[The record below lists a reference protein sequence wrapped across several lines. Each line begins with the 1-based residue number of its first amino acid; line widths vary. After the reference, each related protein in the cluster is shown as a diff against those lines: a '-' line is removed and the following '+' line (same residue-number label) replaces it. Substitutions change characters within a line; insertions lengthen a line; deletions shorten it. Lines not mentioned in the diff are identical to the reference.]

1 MKKLVFITILFFSL
15 HGLKSQSFYDLNT
28 IQVIDISF
36 SQSNWNALLNA
47 SKSSGNYLM
56 AQSVAINGVVFDS
69 VGVKYKGNSTY
80 SANKVKNP
88 WHIELDTY
96 KNQDYQGYKDIKLSN
111 VAKDPSFLREVLS
124 YQIIRKYM
132 DAPLSNYAMVYVNGN
147 LIGLYS
153 SSESITKTFVDDRFG
168 SKSNTFFKCNPVSG
182 AGPGTNSFPNLSF
195 LGQNISSYN
204 SSYELKSPSGWGDL
218 VNLCD
223 TLSNHTS
230 FIDQILDVD
239 KALWMLALD
248 NVLVNLDSYIGGFKQ
263 NYYLYRMDNGR
274 FASIIWDLNESFGQF
289 PMISSAM
296 GPGSILT
303 NTNSKIQMTHTLQ
316 INSSSHPLVKELL
329 SIPLYKR
336 MYLAHIKTI
345 LKENFDNSNYYTI
358 AQNLHSMIDS
368 CVQLDANK
376 FFSYSNFLSNINSD
390 VSGTGGGPGGGS
402 SPGIKNLIDNRSNYL
417 LNQPDF
423 TAVEPTINQISQS
436 NQNPALGQN
445 IFITASVA
453 NENSVFLG
461 FRSNSSGVFERVLML
476 DDGAHGDGVANDG
489 VYGQSINISSPDMQ
503 YYIYAENSTIG
514 KFSPV
519 RAEYEY
525 HNINTSSGGGS
536 GLVINE
542 LMASNNST
550 IADNTG
556 MFSDWIEIYNNSP
569 NSINLGDY
577 FLTDKFNNPNKFNL
591 PNENL
596 NSGGYKLIWA
606 SGDTSKGIN
615 HTNFKLSKSGEMV
628 GLFRNNAIIDTIDYI
643 YFSEQTTDTS
653 FGREYDA
660 SPKWVFFFN
669 TTPNSSNGTL
679 SVVKPKP
686 KSFTAYPN
694 PHQNQVIFENSSS
707 KELIISIITAQ
718 GVLIEE
724 FIVLPNTKR
733 TWLDNHSSGIR
744 IINFI
749 NSEQRGQFKLLKL

>member
-1 MKKLVFITILFFSL
+1 MKKFILVFISILFINS
-15 HGLKSQSFYDLNT
+15 LKSQSFYDPNT
-28 IQVIDISF
+28 IQVIEISF
-36 SQSNWNALLNA
+36 SQSNWNALLNSA
-47 SKSSGNYLM
+47 KSSGNYLM
-56 AQSVAINGVVFDS
+56 AQSVTINGVVFDS

-80 SANKVKNP
+80 SANQIKNP

-124 YQIIRKYM
+124 YQIIGKYM
-132 DAPLSNYAMVYVNGN
+132 HAPLSNYAMVYVNSN

-153 SSESITKTFVDDRFG
+153 NSESITKTFIDDRFG
-168 SKSNTFFKCNPVSG
+168 SNSNTFLKCNPVSG

-195 LGQNISSYN
+195 LGQNIVGYTG
-204 SSYELKSPSGWGDL
+204 SYELKSPSGWGDL
-218 VNLCD
+218 INLCD

-230 FIDQILDVD
+230 AVDQILDVD

-263 NYYLYRMDNGR
+263 NYYLYKMDNGR

-289 PMISSAM
+289 PMISSTM

-316 INSSSHPLVKELL
+316 INSSSHPLIKELL
-329 SIPLYKR
+329 SIPRYKK

-345 LKENFDNSNYYTI
+345 LIENFDNGSYYSL
-358 AQNLHSMIDS
+358 AQDLHSMIDS

-376 FFSYSNFLSNINSD
+376 FFSHSNFLSNINSD

-402 SPGIKNLIDNRSNYL
+402 SPGIKNLMDNRSNYL

-423 TAVEPTINQISQS
+423 TAIEPTINLVSQS
-436 NQNPALGQN
+436 SQNPALGQN
-445 IFITASVA
+445 IFITANIT
-453 NENSVFLG
+453 NENDVFLG
-461 FRSNSSGVFERVLML
+461 YRNSDNAAFERTLML
-476 DDGAHGDGVANDG
+476 DDGAHGDGIANDG
-489 VYGQSINISSPDMQ
+489 IYGQSINISSPNIQ

-525 HNINTSSGGGS
+525 YTINTSGVAGV

-550 IADNTG
+550 IVDNTG
-556 MFSDWIEIYNNSP
+556 IFSDWIEIYNNSP
-569 NSINLGDY
+569 NSIDLGDY
-577 FLTDKFNNPNKFNL
+577 FLTDKFNNPNKFKL

-606 SGDTSKGIN
+606 SGDTSIGGN
-615 HTNFKLSKSGEMV
+615 HANFKLSKSGEMV
-628 GLFRNNAIIDTIDYI
+628 GLFRNNGVIDTIDYI
-643 YFSEQTTDTS
+643 YFTEQTTDTS
-653 FGREYDA
+653 FGREFDA
-660 SPKWVFFFN
+660 YPKWIFFHN
-669 TTPNSSNGTL
+669 TTPNSSNGAL
-679 SVVKPKP
+679 SVVESNTN
-686 KSFTAYPN
+686 SFIAYPN
-694 PHQNQVIFENSSS
+694 PYENQVVFENSSS
-707 KELIISIITAQ
+707 MKLTILISTAQ
-718 GVLIEE
+718 GVLIDELTL
-724 FIVLPNTKR
+724 LPKSKYLWSDR
-733 TWLDNHSSGIR
+733 HDSGLR
-744 IINFI
+744 VINFH
-749 NSEQRGQFKLLKL
+749 NSEQRGQLKLLNF